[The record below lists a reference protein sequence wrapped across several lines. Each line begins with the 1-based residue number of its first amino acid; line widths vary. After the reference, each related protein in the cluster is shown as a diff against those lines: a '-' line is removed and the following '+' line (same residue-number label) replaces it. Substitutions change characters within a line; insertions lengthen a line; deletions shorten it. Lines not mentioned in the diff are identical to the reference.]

1 MRNRLSCSY
10 LLGLFRLQRVEVLM
24 DLYTI
29 IPWRLQDQ
37 GNLFVEMLNFSKSTF
52 FLEQNIVKIANLF
65 GMFFFD
71 VESSNLINSIA
82 EMRC

>member
-1 MRNRLSCSY
+1 
-10 LLGLFRLQRVEVLM
+10 M